1 MYQRVEGLS
10 HGTIEDGCRRRVRCL
25 SFLPIPRVTVAAI
38 LLAAGVAH
46 FAFPAE
52 FDRIVPRWMPGSP
65 RTTTYASG
73 GRLLASQS
81 RPKLAGYLALA
92 TFIGVFPNNLQSAL
106 GGGIKGAPAPL
117 ISAIAAWLR
126 LPLQIP
132 LLWLAWRT
140 IKDAS

>member
-1 MYQRVEGLS
+1 MS
-10 HGTIEDGCRRRVRCL
+10 HTSRFRPNSSGSCPDGCPVL
-25 SFLPIPRVTVAAI
+25 
-38 LLAAGVAH
+38 
-46 FAFPAE
+46 
-52 FDRIVPRWMPGSP
+52 P

-73 GRLLASQS
+73 VAELAVAVLLASKS

-92 TFIGVFPNNLQSAL
+92 TFIGVFPANLQSAL
-106 GGGIKGAPAPL
+106 DGGIKGAPAPL
-117 ISAIAAWLR
+117 DSAIAAWLR